1 MSHSKN
7 NIMMKIKNIIK
18 LLAFLPLFTSCDDVF
33 SPAIENI
40 RGIDAMYK
48 EPSYAQ
54 GILANAYI
62 LLPYSSSSI
71 SDVATD
77 DAVSN
82 DKTNSYLKMATG
94 SWTADDDPMSQWQ
107 ARRNA
112 IQ

>member
-1 MSHSKN
+1 
-7 NIMMKIKNIIK
+7 MKTKNIIK
-18 LLAFLPLFTSCDDVF
+18 LLVLLPLLSSCDDLF
-33 SPAIENI
+33 TPANENI
-40 RGIDAMYK
+40 RGLDAMYK

-94 SWTADDDPMSQWQ
+94 SLTADDDPMCQWQ

-112 IQ
+112 I